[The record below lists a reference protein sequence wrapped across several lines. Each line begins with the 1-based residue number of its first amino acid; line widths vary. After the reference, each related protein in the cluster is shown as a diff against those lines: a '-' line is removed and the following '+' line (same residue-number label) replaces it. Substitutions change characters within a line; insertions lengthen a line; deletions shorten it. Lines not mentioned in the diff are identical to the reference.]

1 MSGLKQAPSSPWFPP
16 EVLKSFHKI
25 RNALSRG
32 RYSQVDYLSQKYQR
46 NFPAYKGYYQEN
58 EALAHKR
65 RGRNKKSLELLRAAN
80 DFFQGQSLP
89 TLANLIKE
97 MIENEMEEAEKYIQ
111 EGLRHFPEDYIVQT
125 LQARLFMKQGYF
137 SKAINCLEQIC
148 ENGGNEQ
155 YLLGECYFRLGMYE
169 KAVSQL
175 DRCHE
180 IEPLSQLP
188 WYNHIF
194 FNHYMPQYT
203 QEDLLTCIQN
213 WYKAVCE
220 PFPVTPP
227 QLLKRKLKTNKKIRI
242 GLFSSGFKQHPV
254 GWMTAKVFRWLSF
267 LPDYEFFF
275 YCIEIED
282 INKHDSLRQIFKSAS
297 SKWVDIQELDYNIL
311 YKKVI
316 NDKLDL
322 AIDLCGHGEG
332 CVLPL
337 FSARIAPI
345 QIKWVGGLFNTT
357 GVPAMDYLLTDRYQ
371 TPDGCD
377 NNYTEKLVRLP
388 NSYVSYSLVDYG
400 EPSRIKT
407 EESQSFCFG
416 CFNNAFKLNPVIGEV
431 WSRILKKVPGSI
443 LFLKD
448 TSLDSLEIRDYVL
461 SLFTRYGIEK
471 ERIHIEGPSLHA
483 ELMKC
488 YNRVDIALDPWP
500 YTGGLT
506 TLEALW
512 MGVPVI
518 TTPGPS
524 FAGRHAT
531 SHLCNVGL
539 QMLVTED
546 FDHYVDL
553 AVKLANNPSLLDQLR
568 TLIPYSVAN
577 SALVRHE
584 QLAAD
589 LNTAFHTM
597 WERHCQGLSPIA
609 IRFEQQS
616 QLPEA
621 FLPFFKEKKI

>member
-1 MSGLKQAPSSPWFPP
+1 MGDFEQSLSSPWFPP

-25 RNALSRG
+25 RDAMIRG
-32 RYSQVDYLSQKYQR
+32 RYSQVDYLSQKYQKY
-46 NFPAYKGYYQEN
+46 FPAYKGYFQEN

-65 RGRNKKSLELLRAAN
+65 RGRKEKSLELLKEAN

-97 MIENEMEEAEKYIQ
+97 ALESEGEEAEKYIQ
-111 EGLRHFPEDYIVQT
+111 QGLCTFADDPLIET
-125 LQARLFMKQGYF
+125 LQARLFMKRGEF
-137 SKAINCLEQIC
+137 HNAIKCLKKVC

-169 KAVSQL
+169 EAVVQFN
-175 DRCHE
+175 RCHE
-180 IEPLSQLP
+180 VDPLSQLP

-203 QEDLLTCIQN
+203 QEDLLTFIQH
-213 WYKAVCE
+213 WYRTVCM
-220 PFPVTPP
+220 PFPATDP
-227 QLLKRKLKTNKKIRI
+227 QLLKRKLKTNKKLRI
-242 GLFSSGFKQHPV
+242 GIFSSGFKRHPV
-254 GWMTAKVFRWLSF
+254 GWMTAQVFRWLSL
-267 LPDYEFFF
+267 LPDYELFF
-275 YCIEIED
+275 YCIQTNID
-282 INKHDSLRQIFKSAS
+282 RQDSLRQIFKAAS
-297 SKWVDIQELDYNIL
+297 SKWIDIQDLDYNVL

-316 NDKLDL
+316 SHKLDF

-332 CVLPL
+332 CILPL
-337 FSARIAPI
+337 FSARMAPI

-357 GVPAMDYLLTDRYQ
+357 GVPNMDYLLTDRYQ
-371 TPDGCD
+371 TPEGCD

-388 NSYVSYSLVDYG
+388 NSYISYSLLNYG
-400 EPSRIKT
+400 EPDRIKT

-416 CFNNAFKLNPVIGEV
+416 CFNNVFKLNPVIGEV
-431 WSRILKKVPGSI
+431 WSRILEKIPESI

-448 TSLDSLEIRDYVL
+448 PYLNFPEIREYVL
-461 SLFTRYGIEK
+461 GLFTRYGIDK
-471 ERIHIEGPSLHA
+471 ERIYMEGPAFHT
-483 ELMKC
+483 ELMEC
-488 YNRVDIALDPWP
+488 YKRVDIALDPWP

-524 FAGRHAT
+524 FAGRHAA

-539 QMLVTED
+539 HMLVAEN
-546 FDHYVDL
+546 FDQYIDL
-553 AVKLANNPSLLDQLR
+553 AVRLANNQPLLDELR

-577 SALVRHE
+577 SAIVRHE

-589 LNTAFHTM
+589 LHTAFRAM
-597 WERHCQGLSPIA
+597 WERYCQGLPPIA

-616 QLPEA
+616 ELPQE
-621 FLPFFKEKKI
+621 FLPFLKKEKE